1 MNQESE
7 KPSMPD
13 NGGDPRPKFVTITIN
28 NVEYQVHPGNHP
40 VVELKNLGGVPK
52 EETLCILVNGE
63 VKPLDDKDHVDIKG
77 GEIFASNTPS
87 GGAS

>member
-1 MNQESE
+1 MQHENKDPG
-7 KPSMPD
+7 KPG
-13 NGGDPRPKFVTITIN
+13 NGSDPRPNHVIITIN
-28 NVEYQVHPGNHP
+28 NVEYEVHPGNHP

-63 VKPLDDKDHVDIKG
+63 IKPLDDKDHIDIKG